1 MKNLI
6 SLREWSREH
15 IEHVLQ
21 LAADIKKDPIA
32 FKNAMAQRTLLMIL
46 KNRAY
51 GRGYRLKRV

>member
-6 SLREWSREH
+6 SLREWSGEH

-21 LAADIKKDPIA
+21 LAADIKKDPVA
-32 FKNAMAQRTLLMIL
+32 FKNAMAQRTLLMM